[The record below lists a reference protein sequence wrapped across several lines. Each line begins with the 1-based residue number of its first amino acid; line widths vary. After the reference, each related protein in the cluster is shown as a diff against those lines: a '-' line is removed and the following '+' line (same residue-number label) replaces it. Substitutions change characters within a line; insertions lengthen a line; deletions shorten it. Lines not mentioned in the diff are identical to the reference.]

1 MYKIDCASFRSV
13 RRRGVCCGP
22 EQRHSSVPTLLS
34 SRSGSILTMRA
45 SVCPSDVLE
54 KARLTFSRRAQRGSC
69 SPDREREGS
78 VCELRV
84 SLVYFRRYR
93 QRRAPRSED
102 TLSHTRTRTHRVPL
116 ILYTFCTH
124 SMYISMRLMNPV
136 RFIFMRI
143 AICMCACLSAVRG
156 PRLQKK
162 QRRPKKLLQKQP
174 VFIWGG

>member
-1 MYKIDCASFRSV
+1 
-13 RRRGVCCGP
+13 
-22 EQRHSSVPTLLS
+22 
-34 SRSGSILTMRA
+34 MRA

-102 TLSHTRTRTHRVPL
+102 TLSHTCTHTQGPSDTVH
-116 ILYTFCTH
+116 ILYTFHVYIDETNEPCSLYIYANSYMYVCVFVSCSWTTASEETKTSEEAPTETAGVYLGGLIGIVS
-124 SMYISMRLMNPV
+124 SMT
-136 RFIFMRI
+136 
-143 AICMCACLSAVRG
+143 AA
-156 PRLQKK
+156 
-162 QRRPKKLLQKQP
+162 
-174 VFIWGG
+174 